1 MATVIFLA
9 VDGILVNA
17 ASVPVLV
24 ATVPSFTKEPP
35 PLEPLPPEPL
45 PPEPLVAVC
54 LMI

>member
-24 ATVPSFTKEPP
+24 ATVPCFTKE
-35 PLEPLPPEPL
+35 LPPEL
-45 PPEPLVAVC
+45 LEPLVAVC
-54 LMI
+54 LMM